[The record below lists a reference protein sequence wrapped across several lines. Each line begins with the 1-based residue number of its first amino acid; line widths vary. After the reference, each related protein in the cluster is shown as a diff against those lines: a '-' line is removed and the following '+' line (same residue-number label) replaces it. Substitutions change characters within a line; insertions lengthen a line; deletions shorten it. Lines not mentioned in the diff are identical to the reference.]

1 MLLELVMDILSEQL
15 NSFHISNIKVL
26 IKQKKIKKKV
36 ELVEKKQE
44 VKVNFDW
51 LHNHDYL
58 KHYQEQIA
66 IK

>member
-1 MLLELVMDILSEQL
+1 MDILSEQL

>member
-1 MLLELVMDILSEQL
+1 MDILSEQL
-15 NSFHISNIKVL
+15 NSFHIRNIKVL
-26 IKQKKIKKKV
+26 VKQKKIKNKV

-51 LHNHDYL
+51 LQNHDYL
-58 KHYQEQIA
+58 KYYQEQIA